1 KELKEA
7 GFTIHELIQLPN
19 IGLEL
24 RELKIT
30 PQKCLNLNCSSKLIQ
45 EFGYSSP
52 ELKRIGLS
60 FNIARDGFIKNITQ
74 FDPKTG
80 NKIRTNFFDS
90 SHKTC
95 LIDVYDTLGK
105 LSKTYKPNK
114 NIK

>member
-1 KELKEA
+1 LLFAGVKIKDLMNANYTLQDFKNAGCTIKELKEA

-80 NKIRTNFFDS
+80 NKIRTNFFD
-90 SHKTC
+90 
-95 LIDVYDTLGK
+95 
-105 LSKTYKPNK
+105 
-114 NIK
+114 